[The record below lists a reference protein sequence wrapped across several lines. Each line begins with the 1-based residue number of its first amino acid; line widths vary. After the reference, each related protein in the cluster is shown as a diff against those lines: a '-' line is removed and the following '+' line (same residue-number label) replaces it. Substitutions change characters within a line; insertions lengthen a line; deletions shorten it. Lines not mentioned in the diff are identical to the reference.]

1 RRRISPSL
9 SEVAAAV
16 AVRNSLKMNSITY
29 LAAKGSQ
36 PRRGGWWRLWRAVE
50 VGGGRSMTS
59 TIVHQPPLTSPSWHR
74 PRKHDVGSE
83 RLKQLRTHPRHT
95 VEPRQP
101 AERTVLLAP
110 RDDPL
115 RERGPDSRETRDLRH
130 VGAVEVDALTGEQR
144 PPRHLLSH
152 ERDRHITHD
161 LKRRGTDFVDR
172 IVGGM
177 PVRVVEVHDVDRV
190 DARLLQRDVVVSQ
203 GVPHAGYEHAAV
215 AQVGSDSPHPVHD
228 LRCHRLRVAL
238 VVELL

>member
-144 PPRHLLSH
+144 PRQPGGGPGRGGEPSRRRVYGHQPH
-152 ERDRHITHD
+152 VAG
-161 LKRRGTDFVDR
+161 RRGR
-172 IVGGM
+172 GGGEGQTHT
-177 PVRVVEVHDVDRV
+177 R
-190 DARLLQRDVVVSQ
+190 
-203 GVPHAGYEHAAV
+203 AGE
-215 AQVGSDSPHPVHD
+215 
-228 LRCHRLRVAL
+228 R
-238 VVELL
+238 